1 MFDTPLNHFKSV
13 FVHQFFVAPSDR
25 NYFFARFAKTY
36 GINEEFWWQAQQ
48 TIEKLLKAGLVL
60 NGVSVNRGY
69 SHDIEKLWNKHKD
82 VFGDLAVTNLRRPD
96 RLHERFWTDRSLE
109 NFITRVN
116 QMGHP
121 DSRYGLLS
129 YSNKNDDLFKF
140 DQLAFELRR
149 RTIGLDWIVGD
160 DFPDDGLTEF
170 YGQPYRNVIA
180 QRPEHQ
186 IRSMN
191 TPKGS
196 INVIGEDLEDVIYSW
211 NFPYFRNDADLERQ
225 APPTVA
231 PAMAG
236 FGNSYLYLLWN
247 KLKDMEL
254 TTLAREQVE
263 WLLGSIQISRDAE
276 REFTKILAVNPPD

>member
-13 FVHQFFVAPSDR
+13 FAHKFFVAPSDR

-36 GINEEFWWQAQQ
+36 GINEEFWWQALQ
-48 TIEKLLKAGLVL
+48 TIEKLFKAGLIL
-60 NGVSVNRGY
+60 NGVSVKNGY
-69 SHDIEKLWNKHKD
+69 NHDIEKLWSKHTE

-96 RLHERFWTDRSLE
+96 KLAEQLWTDRPLE
-109 NFITRVN
+109 SFIARVN

-129 YSNKNDDLFKF
+129 YSNSNDDLFKF

-149 RTIGLDWIVGD
+149 RTIGLDWVVGD

-186 IRSMN
+186 IRSMK

-196 INVIGEDLEDVIYSW
+196 IGVIGEDLEDVIHSW
-211 NFPYFRNDADLERQ
+211 NFPYFRNDADLKRP
-225 APPTVA
+225 APPSVA

-236 FGNSYLYLLWN
+236 FGNSYLYLLWDEI
-247 KLKDMEL
+247 KDTAITEL
-254 TTLAREQVE
+254 ASERVE
-263 WLLGSIQISRDAE
+263 WLLGSIKIGRDAE
-276 REFTKILAVNPPD
+276 GEFKRILAAKHKD